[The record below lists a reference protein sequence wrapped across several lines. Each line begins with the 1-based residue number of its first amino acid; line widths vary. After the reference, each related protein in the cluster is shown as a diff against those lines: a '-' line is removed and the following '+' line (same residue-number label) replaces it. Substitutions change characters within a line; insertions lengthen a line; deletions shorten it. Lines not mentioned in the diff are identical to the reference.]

1 MTTTSDYAEPSTNAA
16 LLTAEVM
23 YLRAALGQ
31 ARWLLET
38 VPPLMPAKS
47 NHGWLV
53 ARDRFLRETR

>member
-1 MTTTSDYAEPSTNAA
+1 
-16 LLTAEVM
+16 VM